1 MRRGRNVIADSVGGS
16 LRSPRMESGPAL
28 AGEKV
33 GLRSW
38 RDADV
43 DFVLSVCDD
52 PLIPLISDVPA
63 EPSLAGALAFVEAQV
78 ARRAES
84 RGWAWAI
91 VPPLGEAAVG
101 YVGALWISPPAGR
114 ASIGYW
120 TRAAAR
126 RNGYTVDAVRTAADW
141 LLTQGQVARL
151 EAFIEPGNTA
161 SVAVAEQ
168 AGFQRE
174 GLMRSFA
181 PLGDTRRDAYL
192 YARIAD

>member
-1 MRRGRNVIADSVGGS
+1 
-16 LRSPRMESGPAL
+16 MESGPTL

-38 RDADV
+38 SDADV

-52 PLIPLISDVPA
+52 PLIPLISAVPD
-63 EPSLAGALAFVEAQV
+63 EPSHAAARAFVAAQV

-91 VPPLGEAAVG
+91 VPTRSASAVG
-101 YVGALWISPPAGR
+101 YVGVLWISQPAGR

-120 TRAAAR
+120 TAATAR
-126 RNGYTVDAVRTAADW
+126 RHGYTLDAVRTAADW
-141 LLTQGQVARL
+141 LLTQGHVARL
-151 EAFIEPGNTA
+151 EAFIEPWNIA
-161 SVAVAEQ
+161 SVVVAEQ

-181 PLGDTRRDAYL
+181 SLGDSRRDAYL
-192 YARIAD
+192 YARIAE